1 MAKKTVQAG
10 IASKNSVSAEDVAV
24 MEKIRKIV
32 QKGDN
37 AEIKQGTD
45 GKLKVYQVSKVTA

>member
-10 IASKNSVSAEDVAV
+10 IESTNSVSAEDVAV

-45 GKLKVYQVSKVTA
+45 GKLKVYQVSKVIA

>member
-37 AEIKQGTD
+37 AEIKHGTD
-45 GKLKVYQVSKVTA
+45 CKLKVYQVSKVIA

>member
-10 IASKNSVSAEDVAV
+10 IASKNSVSGEDVAV

-45 GKLKVYQVSKVTA
+45 GKLKVYQVSKVIA

>member
-10 IASKNSVSAEDVAV
+10 IASTNSVSAEDVAV

-32 QKGDN
+32 QNGDN

-45 GKLKVYQVSKVTA
+45 GKLKVYQVSKVIA